1 MDDAGDPLYSRDT
14 GGLDNVSN
22 LFDDDDDDDVELI
35 ILDAYNAVSP
45 TRRFSLVEED
55 SYNEENELIMERW
68 LPFLLLPIEA
78 SIIYEY

>member
-14 GGLDNVSN
+14 GGLDNASN
-22 LFDDDDDDDVELI
+22 LFDDDDDVELI
-35 ILDAYNAVSP
+35 ILDAYDAVSP

-68 LPFLLLPIEA
+68 LPFLLLPITA

>member
-22 LFDDDDDDDVELI
+22 LFDDDDDDDDVEL

-55 SYNEENELIMERW
+55 SNNEENELITERW
-68 LPFLLLPIEA
+68 LPFLPLPIEA
-78 SIIYEY
+78 SIIFVY